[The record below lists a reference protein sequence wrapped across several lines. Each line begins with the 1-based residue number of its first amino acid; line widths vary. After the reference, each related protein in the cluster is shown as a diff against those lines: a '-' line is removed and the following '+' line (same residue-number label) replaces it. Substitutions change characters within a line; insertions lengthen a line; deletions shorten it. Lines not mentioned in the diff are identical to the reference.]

1 MHSNIKIGLVTLY
14 RDDDITYICYNM
26 DQNEVN
32 WIIVYADLQSW
43 IGQVCYSYAQ
53 YSIRP
58 NETVL
63 I

>member
-1 MHSNIKIGLVTLY
+1 MHSNIKIGLVTFY

-58 NETVL
+58 NEIVL